1 MSAQRAGVR
10 FLQLVL
16 LKLGV
21 LIVLTLL
28 HLRTLFR
35 CRPVGSTCAFTMP
48 LLEDIIEIFQV
59 SHFPE
64 KGLGI
69 VEAQYFGEGGDAT
82 MPYAA

>member
-1 MSAQRAGVR
+1 MDHW
-10 FLQLVL
+10 
-16 LKLGV
+16 LG
-21 LIVLTLL
+21 L
-28 HLRTLFR
+28 
-35 CRPVGSTCAFTMP
+35 

-69 VEAQYFGEGGDAT
+69 VQAQYFGEGGDAT